1 MLVLVTYDVSTE
13 TSKGKRRLRRVA
25 DVCEDY
31 GQRVQ
36 LSVFECLV
44 GEKELVMLRSRL
56 LGEMDQEEDSIRF
69 YFVDEAARQ
78 RTEHYGIAK
87 PVDLE
92 GPLVV

>member
-13 TSKGKRRLRRVA
+13 KPEGKRRLRRIA
-25 DVCEDY
+25 EVCQDY

-56 LGEMDQEEDSIRF
+56 SAEMKKEEDSVRL
-69 YFVDEAARQ
+69 YFLDEAARE
-78 RTEHYGIAK
+78 RTEHYGVAK
-87 PVDLE
+87 PRDLE
-92 GPLVV
+92 APLLI